1 MPMNHVL
8 FDNKKIFKKLKNQLN
23 VDFSNI
29 HGWLVD
35 NKLSIRVGE
44 DKTKLILFALKF
56 KRKNI

>member
-8 FDNKKIFKKLKNQLN
+8 FGNKKIFKQLENQLN